1 MQIFTQ
7 KKFKGEILMY
17 IPNIQVMPLVQKGK
31 KINSLMEEKSMIT
44 QNSTATINNL
54 DGTYITVLMAQLV
67 WAPFPTDSKSES
79 ERNNFCNHF
88 EKICET
94 LTEKCSQDDEDALVV
109 YDSIPKYARYHLY
122 VATNEPGYFKPIN
135 FLDIVRKNWDVLESE
150 SATYEALISLVKL
163 MADYITGYELYLTYY
178 EKKSAEVRTVT
189 LNSNDTPNDDDFLT
203 DLFN

>member
-1 MQIFTQ
+1 MALISEQIDAVMQIFTQ

-109 YDSIPKYARYHLY
+109 YDSIPKYARYLFLLKCSTMSIITLY
-122 VATNEPGYFKPIN
+122 
-135 FLDIVRKNWDVLESE
+135 SQ
-150 SATYEALISLVKL
+150 ISR
-163 MADYITGYELYLTYY
+163 
-178 EKKSAEVRTVT
+178 S
-189 LNSNDTPNDDDFLT
+189 
-203 DLFN
+203 

>member
-1 MQIFTQ
+1 
-7 KKFKGEILMY
+7 
-17 IPNIQVMPLVQKGK
+17 
-31 KINSLMEEKSMIT
+31 
-44 QNSTATINNL
+44 
-54 DGTYITVLMAQLV
+54 
-67 WAPFPTDSKSES
+67 
-79 ERNNFCNHF
+79 
-88 EKICET
+88 

>member
-1 MQIFTQ
+1 
-7 KKFKGEILMY
+7 MY

-31 KINSLMEEKSMIT
+31 KINSLMEEKNMIT

-54 DGTYITVLMAQLV
+54 DGTYITVLMDQLV

-94 LTEKCSQDDEDALVV
+94 LTEKCSQDD
-109 YDSIPKYARYHLY
+109 
-122 VATNEPGYFKPIN
+122 EPGYFKPIN